1 MSFFI
6 VTVYTEGSDVTSFYT
21 HGGASMKKF
30 RIEHDSLGEKQVPV
44 DAYYGVQT
52 VRAMENFVISNTPI
66 SAFPE
71 YIKALGYI
79 KKACALANMEFKIL
93 DKQIGE
99 AIISSLE
106 RWMTSSLS
114 MRFRAEREL
123 R

>member
-1 MSFFI
+1 
-6 VTVYTEGSDVTSFYT
+6 
-21 HGGASMKKF
+21 MKKF